1 MARAVWTGSLSFGLV
16 VVPVA
21 LYPAVQERSV
31 RFHQFQRGTSDR
43 VRMRRVNER
52 TGDDVPNAD
61 IDKGFDL
68 GGGRTSWSPPRS
80 WPPWPR
86 GGRRPST

>member
-31 RFHQFQRGTSDR
+31 RFHQFQHRGP
-43 VRMRRVNER
+43 R
-52 TGDDVPNAD
+52 TGS
-61 IDKGFDL
+61 GC
-68 GGGRTSWSPPRS
+68 GG
-80 WPPWPR
+80 
-86 GGRRPST
+86 